1 MKTYEKRNNAPP
13 VFPANDVDP
22 SRPGGWI
29 VDLSPVGDS
38 ANPDFYYRFPSRRA
52 AKRFASL
59 FADGM
64 NPEQAI
70 TELFYEELL

>member
-29 VDLSPVGDS
+29 CDLSPVGDS
-38 ANPDFYYRFPSRRA
+38 INPDFYYYFRSRKT

-59 FADGM
+59 LADGM
-64 NPEQAI
+64 TPEQALA
-70 TELFYEELL
+70 ELFYEELL